1 MFPPRLNIR
10 IQLLSTFP
18 DHQVPPALA
27 EFARDWPSLDYDES
41 LNEIF
46 LYHGTN
52 CYRRWEIAR
61 SGCLEPGR
69 NHYSFFSTNAI
80 DAYTYARAACMRDI
94 GPHTFNSLICE
105 PVVLKVKFNSRTWL
119 QVDFL
124 KYKTGEDTG
133 LPSFEAA
140 VLGPVSC
147 TNITDV
153 LHCTHGRRLGAGDS
167 NRTFEDG
174 KFLTSIR
181 HLKEKLTKNRMD
193 TWVLKKLGFMRQ
205 TVEVRLSGG
214 EVPELTSD
222 DHLRKLRQS
231 QARA

>member
-1 MFPPRLNIR
+1 M
-10 IQLLSTFP
+10 
-18 DHQVPPALA
+18 PPALA
-27 EFARDWPSLDYDES
+27 DFAREWPGLDYDPET
-41 LNEIF
+41 NEAF

-61 SGCLEPGR
+61 SGFLEPGR
-69 NHYSFFSTNAI
+69 NHYSFFAANAI

-105 PVVLKVKFNSRTWL
+105 PVVLKVKFNSRTWV

-124 KYKTGEDTG
+124 KFQTGEDTA

-140 VLGPVSC
+140 VLGPISC
-147 TNITDV
+147 TNIVDV
-153 LHCTHGRRLGAGDS
+153 LHCTHGRRLGAGES
-167 NRTFEDG
+167 HRTFDDG
-174 KFLTSIR
+174 TFLSSIR
-181 HLKEKLTKNRMD
+181 NLKDKLAQNRLD
-193 TWVLKKLGFMRQ
+193 SWVLKRLGIMRQ

-222 DHLRKLRQS
+222 DHLRKLRQ
-231 QARA
+231 ARA